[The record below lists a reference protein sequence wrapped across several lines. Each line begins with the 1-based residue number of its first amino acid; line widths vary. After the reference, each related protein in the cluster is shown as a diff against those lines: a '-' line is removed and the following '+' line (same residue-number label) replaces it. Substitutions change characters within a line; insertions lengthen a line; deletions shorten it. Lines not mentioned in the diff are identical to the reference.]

1 MSGCVCDPLHKIPVE
16 IAKEMF
22 NLAMQASWHAS
33 YTQAGKEDKAK
44 ESLEKAN
51 KHYQLFMEF
60 GLPTERVCLM
70 FKDMAFACA
79 WSTAHERMGDK
90 NEAATNKTKSQQ
102 KCKEIVE
109 SGEIEKS
116 LADNLW
122 LMCWYSAWHTANS
135 LKCKGFFYQDDAA
148 EDIKKA
154 NGYFEAIQGDCR
166 LVAIDFIQDRC
177 TLINLQK
184 PRCFE
189 SQTLENKS
197 DLEQEMSCSFK
208 HWNTR
213 TKSLSVSVKWKFTVA
228 GAIAGLYFVA
238 GGIAAALS
246 YSKETTEG
254 SSITDGEEKTYTF
267 KVKVGPKSTVKASAL
282 VQEATAEVPYFMIF
296 DIGGKRYCKE
306 GLWSGIVA
314 GKVEYQIEESL
325 PLD

>member
-22 NLAMQASWHAS
+22 HLALEASWHAAN
-33 YTQAGKEDKAK
+33 TLANKKGEAQ

-51 KHYQLFMEF
+51 GHYKNFMEF
-60 GLPTERVCLM
+60 GLPTEKVCLM
-70 FKDMAFACA
+70 FKDMAFAAA
-79 WSTAHERMGDK
+79 WSTSNERMGEES
-90 NEAATNKTKSQQ
+90 EAASNKAKSLQKSQ
-102 KCKEIVE
+102 EMVD

-122 LMCWYSAWHTANS
+122 NMCWYSAWHTANTR
-135 LKCKGFFYQDDAA
+135 KCMGFFYRDDAA
-148 EDIKKA
+148 EDMKKA
-154 NGYFEAIQGDCR
+154 NSFFEAIEGDCR

-177 TLINLQK
+177 TLINPVKPKYFAEQK
-184 PRCFE
+184 
-189 SQTLENKS
+189 LENKS
-197 DLEQEMSCSFK
+197 DLAQEMSCSFK
-208 HWNTR
+208 HWNTS
-213 TKSLSVSVKWKFTVA
+213 TKSFSVSVKWKFTVA

-238 GGIAAALS
+238 GGIAASLS

-254 SSITDGEEKTYTF
+254 SSITDGEEKKYNF
-267 KVKVGPKSTVKASAL
+267 EVKVGPRSMVTAKAI

-314 GKVEYQIEESL
+314 GRVEYEIGESI